1 MTTTFSTFRIV
12 SKQAT
17 RPRRFLRPGVSMLE
31 LQVALV
37 VFGIAL
43 MGLCPLVIMQSKQL
57 GKMQTWMQPQ
67 TTYYLVPSNN
77 TWARKLGAVAT
88 MQTTLPG
95 SQGSPNTTIVN
106 VVSIVS
112 VDRSLTSEQVT
123 AHVTVK
129 ALASP

>member
-1 MTTTFSTFRIV
+1 MTTCSAFQFASPRARRP
-12 SKQAT
+12 SHGGRRAAT
-17 RPRRFLRPGVSMLE
+17 LLE

-57 GKMQTWMQPQ
+57 RKMQTWMQPQ

-77 TWARKLGAVAT
+77 IWARKLGAVAT
-88 MQTTLPG
+88 MQTTLPTG
-95 SQGSPNTTIVN
+95 QSPPSSTIVN

-112 VDRSLTSEQVT
+112 LDRSLTSEQVM

-129 ALASP
+129 AKGSP

>member
-1 MTTTFSTFRIV
+1 MMTTFST
-12 SKQAT
+12 
-17 RPRRFLRPGVSMLE
+17 RPRRPAVSMLE

-88 MQTTLPG
+88 MQTTLPAG
-95 SQGSPNTTIVN
+95 QGPPSTTIVN

-112 VDRSLTSEQVT
+112 LDRSLTSEQVT